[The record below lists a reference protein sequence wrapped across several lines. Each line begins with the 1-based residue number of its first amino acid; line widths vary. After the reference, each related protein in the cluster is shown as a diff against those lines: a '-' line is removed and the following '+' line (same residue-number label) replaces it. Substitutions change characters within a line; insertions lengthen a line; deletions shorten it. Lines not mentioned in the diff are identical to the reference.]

1 MLRGNAALDKF
12 GTPQNSQKSS
22 VCLLFQELTLW
33 NGAEEGFTVNFSQS

>member
-22 VCLLFQELTLW
+22 VLFQELTLW
-33 NGAEEGFTVNFSQS
+33 NGAEEGFTVNFSQG